1 MKHLLI
7 TLLCL
12 CPIGV
17 QAQFEKEMHQAMDAC
32 DYETPIERI
41 VPASGDSV
49 FTPLR
54 ARALKAM
61 GRYAEALKEW
71 NSLLKSDSADT
82 KVLTELGEC
91 YRFMSRNDKA
101 VACYGKVVELR
112 PENKYFRQQ
121 HIRSLLSLEDYGAA
135 RDASLAWLE
144 EDSVSVMGY
153 KLLGMSYEGLA
164 SSDPNAILGAFS
176 AYHSAYVL
184 DSLDGQTVAHLASLF
199 NGNEQFSDA
208 IDITE
213 LYRQSDTTHVDVNR
227 QNAKA
232 YCMMKNYQMATNRYE
247 VLKTMGDRSFTTL
260 YYSGISHYGN
270 QWYYGSRDDLLEAHR
285 KNPVDVNVLYYL
297 AKSSSRTSYKK
308 EGLEFMKKALDL
320 VVPEDS
326 VLVRLYEGLVE
337 CYDNY
342 PKSDPYE
349 RIEVLKKAYT
359 LNKKY
364 LLFYKIAEIY
374 EYQKDY
380 ANAVHYYKKFMS
392 MVPKDKQV
400 PLDEDGKPRTGWK
413 SKYQFAQERIEK
425 IKAEEFFRNGTKS
438 QDAEKDSLAKL
449 E

>member
-1 MKHLLI
+1 M
-7 TLLCL
+7 
-12 CPIGV
+12 
-17 QAQFEKEMHQAMDAC
+17 
-32 DYETPIERI
+32 
-41 VPASGDSV
+41 
-49 FTPLR
+49 
-54 ARALKAM
+54 
-61 GRYAEALKEW
+61 
-71 NSLLKSDSADT
+71 
-82 KVLTELGEC
+82 
-91 YRFMSRNDKA
+91 
-101 VACYGKVVELR
+101 
-112 PENKYFRQQ
+112 
-121 HIRSLLSLEDYGAA
+121 
-135 RDASLAWLE
+135 
-144 EDSVSVMGY
+144 
-153 KLLGMSYEGLA
+153 
-164 SSDPNAILGAFS
+164 
-176 AYHSAYVL
+176 
-184 DSLDGQTVAHLASLF
+184 AHLASLF

-349 RIEVLKKAYT
+349 RIEVLKKTYT

-400 PLDEDGKPRTGWK
+400 PLDEDGKPRAGWK

-438 QDAEKDSLAKL
+438 QDAEKDSLAEL